1 MQCPLCQGRQARR
14 VCPAVGRQICPVCCG
29 TKRQVEIAC
38 PADCG
43 YLAAAHSHPP
53 ASVRRQQ
60 ERDVGFLVAMRE
72 GLSNR
77 ESELF
82 WVILTFLAGM
92 KADPLLRLVDEDVA
106 EAAGALAATYET
118 ANRGLIYEHRPQSLA
133 SQRLVNDLKA
143 FLGTLLQGADAATT
157 RNVER
162 DVAVVL
168 RHLEKGAREVRRFV
182 DEGPATALAI
192 ITRVVTAARGS
203 HQEPPEGEPRVE
215 PPAPLLI
222 RP

>member
-1 MQCPLCQGRQARR
+1 M
-14 VCPAVGRQICPVCCG
+14 
-29 TKRQVEIAC
+29 
-38 PADCG
+38 
-43 YLAAAHSHPP
+43 
-53 ASVRRQQ
+53 
-60 ERDVGFLVAMRE
+60 AMRE
-72 GLSNR
+72 GLSTR

-92 KADPLLRLVDEDVA
+92 QADPLVRLVDEDVT

-133 SQRLVNDLKA
+133 SQRLVTDLKA
-143 FLGTLLQGADAATT
+143 LLGTLVQGADAAAT

-162 DVAVVL
+162 DAAVVL
-168 RHLEKGAREVRRFV
+168 RHLERGAREVRRFV
-182 DEGPATALAI
+182 DEGPASALGC

-203 HQEPPEGEPRVE
+203 QQGPRASQSRIE